1 MSVNVSPER
10 GLRAQLVSFALI
22 GLLTN
27 GALYGFYLWL
37 TYVGATPLVA
47 MSMAYVTGVALS
59 FILNGRITF
68 VGRSS
73 GRQAF
78 IRFIVAYGFGYIFN
92 AAGLVLAISGLGV
105 PHYWAQLFMIG
116 ATAVF
121 LFILQRWWVFRMAPT
136 DPLTSSPNRT

>member
-1 MSVNVSPER
+1 VSTRSSSER
-10 GLRAQLVSFALI
+10 SLVAQLASFALI

-37 TYVGATPLVA
+37 TYVGSTPLAA
-47 MSMAYVTGVALS
+47 MSVAYVTGVALS

-68 VGRSS
+68 AGRSS
-73 GRQAF
+73 GRQALV
-78 IRFIVAYGFGYIFN
+78 RFVVAYGFGYVFN

-121 LFILQRWWVFRMAPT
+121 LFILQRWWVFRTPSANA
-136 DPLTSSPNRT
+136 LASSSHQS